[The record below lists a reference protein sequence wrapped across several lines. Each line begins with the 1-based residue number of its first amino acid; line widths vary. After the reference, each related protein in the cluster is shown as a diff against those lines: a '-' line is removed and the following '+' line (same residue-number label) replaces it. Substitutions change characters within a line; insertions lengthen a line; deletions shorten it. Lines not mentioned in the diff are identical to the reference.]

1 MGEELGGN
9 GEERLTFWLLAAASV
24 AAAAPTA
31 ATTADAAN
39 VGEKKEAYAH
49 SSYSGC
55 FSYSYSNSY
64 SYSSTRLLVFDA
76 GESA

>member
-31 ATTADAAN
+31 ATTAAAADAAN
-39 VGEKKEAYAH
+39 VGEKKRSICPLFLLGMLFLLLLELV
-49 SSYSGC
+49 
-55 FSYSYSNSY
+55 FV
-64 SYSSTRLLVFDA
+64 LVFDA